1 MKQKEIPVFV
11 SGDENY
17 APYMAVLIASAC
29 YNTKSF
35 LKFYIIG
42 DPVVSFTRRQIESMK
57 KKFDNFDIEFLD
69 IDMQKEFSA

>member
-1 MKQKEIPVFV
+1 MKQKEIPVFI

-57 KKFDNFDIEFLD
+57 KKIDNF
-69 IDMQKEFSA
+69 

>member
-1 MKQKEIPVFV
+1 MKQKEIPVFI

-35 LKFYIIG
+35 LKFYII
-42 DPVVSFTRRQIESMK
+42 FWNKYFAYIKT
-57 KKFDNFDIEFLD
+57 
-69 IDMQKEFSA
+69 

>member
-42 DPVVSFTRRQIESMK
+42 DPVVSFNRRQIE
-57 KKFDNFDIEFLD
+57 
-69 IDMQKEFSA
+69 